1 MHATTTHPTASLFQG
16 KSQLE
21 AEALITEM
29 RSEQRWF
36 VEAYSATLTKNL
48 ELGTDHIS
56 IFVVSMEERD
66 DTCS

>member
-1 MHATTTHPTASLFQG
+1 MRPPTPTASLFQG
-16 KSQLE
+16 KSQHE

-48 ELGTDHIS
+48 ELGTDH
-56 IFVVSMEERD
+56 FNFRFSMEE
-66 DTCS
+66 